1 MGSVMQDWPQIV
13 VEVVHTSPVAI
24 DRRRLYD
31 GLGAPELW
39 IFEGGAFE
47 LWSQEWREVIRVP

>member
-1 MGSVMQDWPQIV
+1 MQDWPQIV